1 MGGVPWCDQCD
12 EYVGAGSV
20 TPEGGCPTCGGR
32 VDRGDVAARVSERAG
47 EEPMPVPWHLKL
59 LALGVV
65 VYLGFRLWQGIG
77 WLLR

>member
-1 MGGVPWCDQCD
+1 MVGVPWCDQCD

-20 TPEGGCPTCGGR
+20 TPEGRCPTCGGR
-32 VDRGDVAARVSERAG
+32 VDRGDVAARVSARAG